1 MNHTIEFVTRDH
13 SGITTLVTT
22 TGVIDVDAAIDEI
35 NAGST
40 FFAGPSS
47 FDRARVR
54 IMTALGV
61 AYLSANWDGSK
72 RNNLHDLAQQMTRPV
87 PTIVRPHPVSRTVG
101 ALRTAVAVLRG
112 RGQAR
117 ADS

>member
-22 TGVIDVDAAIDEI
+22 TGVIDVDSAIDEI
-35 NAGST
+35 KSGST
-40 FFAGPSS
+40 YFAGPSS

-87 PTIVRPHPVSRTVG
+87 PTIARPRPASRTVG
-101 ALRTAVAVLRG
+101 ALWTAVAALRG
-112 RGQAR
+112 RGQGR
-117 ADS
+117 TDS

>member
-22 TGVIDVDAAIDEI
+22 TGVIDVSAAIDDI
-35 NAGST
+35 QSGST
-40 FFAGPSS
+40 YFAGPST

-72 RNNLHDLAQQMTRPV
+72 RNNLHDLAHQMTRPV
-87 PTIVRPHPVSRTVG
+87 PTTRPRTHSRTVG
-101 ALRTAVAVLRG
+101 VIRTAVAALRG
-112 RGQAR
+112 RGQDR
-117 ADS
+117 TTS